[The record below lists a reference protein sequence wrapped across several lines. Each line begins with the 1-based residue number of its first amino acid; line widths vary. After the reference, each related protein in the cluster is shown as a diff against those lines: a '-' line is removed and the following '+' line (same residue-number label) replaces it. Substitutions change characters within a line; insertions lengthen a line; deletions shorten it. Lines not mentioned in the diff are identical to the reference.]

1 MCEIPNK
8 DNVVRKIHESF
19 DSTEYI
25 KGIYKSIKNNIWEE
39 ALYKYFSEV
48 YEELFANLMLK
59 KTFVSNDTKKMLELL
74 ATPIYRKTEEEKD
87 EIYSKIE
94 KV

>member
-1 MCEIPNK
+1 MWEIPNK
-8 DNVVRKIHESF
+8 DIFVENIHKNF

-25 KGIYKSIKNNIWEE
+25 REVYKNIKNVIWEE
-39 ALYKYFSEV
+39 ALYNYFSEV
-48 YEELFANLMLK
+48 YEELFANLILK

-74 ATPIYRKTEEEKD
+74 ATPIYKKSIEEKSK
-87 EIYSKIE
+87 IYLKIE